1 MAKRIIWT
9 EQAKFERQEILNY
22 WFFRTGNKKYS
33 RKLAFDFRETVKYI
47 SLHNYLGRAT
57 ELEDVRV
64 AVCGNYLLFY
74 KIDVEVVSI
83 ITVFD
88 SRRNPKDLD
97 I

>member
-9 EQAKFERQEILNY
+9 EQAQFERQEILTY

-33 RKLAFDFRETVKYI
+33 TKLALQFRETVKYI
-47 SLHNYLGRAT
+47 ALNNYMGRGT

-64 AVCGNYLLFY
+64 AVCGYYLLFY
-74 KIDVEVVSI
+74 KLSNEFVSV
-83 ITVFD
+83 ITIFD
-88 SRRNPKDLD
+88 NRRNPKDLD